1 MTLIIM
7 LVIGTLTY
15 RYVTYTA
22 PAPKPQL
29 RHTSVWMFLFRIF
42 PKQLRF
48 SLVVFHMGSILSD
61 KQKV

>member
-29 RHTSVWMFLFRIF
+29 RHTSV
-42 PKQLRF
+42 
-48 SLVVFHMGSILSD
+48 
-61 KQKV
+61 